1 MSYTTQSL
9 GTLKRIDARTIW
21 KHEALHFT
29 PWLRDHLDLLA
40 DALGL
45 ELELP
50 ETEVAV
56 GEFSCDV
63 VATDTSTRQQ
73 VVIENQLAQT
83 DHGHLGQAI
92 TYAAGLGA
100 STVVWISPEFR
111 EPHRQA
117 LDWLNANTTEGL
129 YFFAVE
135 VELLQIDNSAPAV
148 HFKVVAQP
156 NNWQKIIKATTTTQ
170 VSEKGLLYQ
179 QFWSE
184 FRAAYSAKY
193 PPHSNAKHTPTDNWI
208 TVSSAGRT
216 GFTYYAAFTKDSRLK
231 VELSIEVGN
240 APTNKLIFDDFA
252 KHRAKIDASVG
263 VPLSWERLDHAK
275 SSRIAAYRDAQVTD
289 TGMTRQAHIDW
300 ATEIL
305 GKMRSALTPHLTTLK
320 IDALAPAAG
329 TGQDGLGMSDP
340 TDDQ

>member
-9 GTLKRIDARTIW
+9 GTLKRIDAREVW

-40 DALGL
+40 QALGM
-45 ELELP
+45 ELQLP

-56 GEFSCDV
+56 GDFACDV
-63 VATDTSTRQQ
+63 VATEPNTERR

-83 DHGHLGQAI
+83 DHSHLGQAI
-92 TYAAGLGA
+92 TYAAGLDA
-100 STVVWISPEFR
+100 RTVVWISPEFR

-117 LDWLNANTTEGL
+117 LDWLNANTGEGL
-129 YFFAVE
+129 DFFAVE

-156 NNWQKIIKATTTTQ
+156 NNWQKTIKATTASQ

-179 QFWSE
+179 QFWAA
-184 FRAAYSAKY
+184 FRAAYSTKY
-193 PPHSNAKHTPTDNWI
+193 PTHSNAKYAPTDNWI

-216 GFTYYAAFTKDSRLK
+216 GFTYYAAFTKDAQLK

-240 APTNKLIFDDFA
+240 AATNKLIFEA
-252 KHRAKIDASVG
+252 LAANKQSIDATVG
-263 VPLSWERLDHAK
+263 DPLSWERLDHAK
-275 SSRIAAYRDAQVTD
+275 SSRIAAYRPAQVTD
-289 TGMTRQAHIDW
+289 AAATRQTHIAW
-300 ATEIL
+300 AIEML
-305 GKMRSALTPHLTTLK
+305 GKMRTALTPHLTMLKLDAFTAATTLDN
-320 IDALAPAAG
+320 I
-329 TGQDGLGMSDP
+329 
-340 TDDQ
+340 